1 MGDWCGS
8 AWVCWPKNQQDRS
21 SGRGT
26 EGKNE
31 AVLVGHWSQAKKKRG
46 FFSYGEVL
54 FLLTSPLIECLSS
67 AVEILLVPR
76 KIQETVEVGV
86 DETST
91 KQLMKVKEMAALSE
105 MSL

>member
-1 MGDWCGS
+1 VTGADQHGY
-8 AWVCWPKNQQDRS
+8 A
-21 SGRGT
+21 GRRTNKIEVAGV
-26 EGKNE
+26 EQK
-31 AVLVGHWSQAKKKRG
+31 AKTRLYWWDIGAKRKKRG